1 MLDSQLKISA
11 DSDTV
16 KFERFKYDYEYMKLQ
31 MEFNNCNQESQA
43 RNMAE
48 FAKLI
53 QNRYIDPY
61 RNQYFMNSQP

>member
-1 MLDSQLKISA
+1 M

-31 MEFNNCNQESQA
+31 MEFNCNHESQTK
-43 RNMAE
+43 NMAE

-61 RNQYFMNSQP
+61 KNQYYMHA

>member
-31 MEFNNCNQESQA
+31 MEFNNCN
-43 RNMAE
+43 
-48 FAKLI
+48 
-53 QNRYIDPY
+53 
-61 RNQYFMNSQP
+61 